1 MDLPPGNQQDLE
13 DEAVPA
19 NAAFGPGKP
28 CVPLR
33 GLDLDDHLDVAVTPR
48 CCEVVRAA
56 AAVARP
62 KLQGQP
68 VERPGA
74 FAMEEMSLEVSW
86 LGAIA
91 WFAEPG
97 GAQPAQQPGQL
108 AQPEEEEEEE
118 EKEEEDDDDDDN
130 EAERERQEKRPRLGR
145 PPPPPP
151 SPLACAPR
159 EPARPTAP
167 TAPTAPTGTRKGKRS
182 AGSEPPMCLELGRL
196 ANVCYPRG
204 YKNCAVSSSYDPV
217 CYRTL
222 TALLLL
228 THYTPRR
235 GRPAASRED
244 VQH

>member
-91 WFAEPG
+91 WCAEPG
-97 GAQPAQQPGQL
+97 GVQPGQP
-108 AQPEEEEEEE
+108 AQPEE
-118 EKEEEDDDDDDN
+118 EEEDDDDDD
-130 EAERERQEKRPRLGR
+130 
-145 PPPPPP
+145 
-151 SPLACAPR
+151 
-159 EPARPTAP
+159 
-167 TAPTAPTGTRKGKRS
+167 
-182 AGSEPPMCLELGRL
+182 
-196 ANVCYPRG
+196 
-204 YKNCAVSSSYDPV
+204 D
-217 CYRTL
+217 
-222 TALLLL
+222 
-228 THYTPRR
+228 
-235 GRPAASRED
+235 D
-244 VQH
+244 DD